1 MKKIL
6 PKYKLS
12 KKTIVEARK
21 KFFIVYSALEKI
33 YPEAKCAL
41 NHNSPWELLVA
52 TILSAQCTDIRV
64 NMVTP
69 ALFKRYPDVFSM
81 AGADLDELMLL
92 VKSTGFY
99 RNKAKNIQ
107 ATARLIVKN
116 FEGEVPDEMNELLTL
131 PGVARKTANVV
142 LWNAFGKNEGIV
154 VDTHVGRI
162 SRRLGLTGEENP
174 GKVEQDLLKL
184 VPRKNWGPLS
194 HLFIDLGRDV
204 CKAPTPLCG
213 RCKIRGMCP
222 WYDQVVSKKDVRKLK
237 VPKIHKI

>member
-1 MKKIL
+1 MRKKM

-21 KFFIVYSALEKI
+21 NFSVVYSALEKI

-41 NHNSPWELLVA
+41 DHSSSWELLVA
-52 TILSAQCTDIRV
+52 TILSAQCTDVRV

-69 ALFKRYPDVFSM
+69 ALFERYPDVFAI
-81 AGADLDELMLL
+81 AGADLEELMAL

-107 ATARLIVKN
+107 ATARLIMKN
-116 FEGEVPDEMNELLTL
+116 FKGKVPDEMDELLTL

-162 SRRLGLTGEENP
+162 SRRLGLTGQENP
-174 GKVEQDLLKL
+174 GKVEQNLLKL
-184 VPRKNWGPLS
+184 VPRKNWGQLS

-213 RCKIRGMCP
+213 RCKIREMCP
-222 WYDQVVSKKDVRKLK
+222 WYDEVVSKQEIKKK
-237 VPKIHKI
+237 KIPKIHKI